1 MAKVSVLDPHQSIGD
16 PPVRQVR
23 RIVAD
28 MLLRQ
33 NRAEFMKRGL
43 IRMKAIMRALTPAEV
58 AQLQTLS
65 TLPTQMPPREIPG
78 VYFKPPERKP
88 ISLHTAAQ
96 CLNAQ

>member
-33 NRAEFMKRGL
+33 NRAEFLKRGL
-43 IRMKAIMRALTPAEV
+43 IRMKALIRALSPAEI
-58 AQLQTLS
+58 AA
-65 TLPTQMPPREIPG
+65 LPKLPSDGTGYGMPPREIPG

-88 ISLHTAAQ
+88 ISPAVATQ
-96 CLNAQ
+96 CLA